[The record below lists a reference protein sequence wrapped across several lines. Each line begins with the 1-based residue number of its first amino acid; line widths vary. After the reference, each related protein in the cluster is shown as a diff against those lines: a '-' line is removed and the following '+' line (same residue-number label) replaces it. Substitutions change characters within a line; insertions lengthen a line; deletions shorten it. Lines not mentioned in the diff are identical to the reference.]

1 MKEKKAF
8 IFFNCDEDKSQKSM
22 NVFYNQEI
30 YRDLKVARKALLT
43 KVEEEQA
50 EGRIHIAEDNV
61 EVVRQAIPPM
71 PRHSSSMAPSK
82 ASLSCNPSSQ
92 QYTNFIST
100 NTTQR
105 GLL

>member
-61 EVVRQAIPPM
+61 EVVCQAILEGDPTDATPFI
-71 PRHSSSMAPSK
+71 
-82 ASLSCNPSSQ
+82 
-92 QYTNFIST
+92 QYGAIESFAIV
-100 NTTQR
+100 
-105 GLL
+105 

>member
-22 NVFYNQEI
+22 NVFCNPEI

-61 EVVRQAIPPM
+61 EVVRQAILEGDPTDATPFI
-71 PRHSSSMAPSK
+71 
-82 ASLSCNPSSQ
+82 
-92 QYTNFIST
+92 QYGAIESFAIV
-100 NTTQR
+100 
-105 GLL
+105 

>member
-8 IFFNCDEDKSQKSM
+8 IVFNCDEDKSQKSM

-61 EVVRQAIPPM
+61 EVVRQAILEGDPTD
-71 PRHSSSMAPSK
+71 ATTFI
-82 ASLSCNPSSQ
+82 
-92 QYTNFIST
+92 QYGAIESFAIV
-100 NTTQR
+100 
-105 GLL
+105 